1 MNSMLYTDSF
11 ISHDISFNPAFLK
24 TNYGIVFDRSK
35 IKYAYMFDEILRV
48 INDEEYD
55 LVDNEGKKL
64 YDENGKEIKD
74 LLALLL
80 LSKSLWGIDYNIMKE
95 LTKNYKIF

>member
-1 MNSMLYTDSF
+1 
-11 ISHDISFNPAFLK
+11 
-24 TNYGIVFDRSK
+24 
-35 IKYAYMFDEILRV
+35 MFDEILRV